1 MKTGSNSKAKSQKN
15 AFSDKKSENKNVFKS
30 KTALI
35 VYLALS
41 ALVIIAI
48 GVTVGLHFS
57 EKVKS
62 QTKVQN
68 RHHKIIEEQNKNKLL
83 QNKDKVSLKSKKKV
97 KNCCLLLK

>member
-1 MKTGSNSKAKSQKN
+1 MKTGCNSKAKSKEN
-15 AFSDKKSENKNVFKS
+15 ASSDEHSENKNLFKS

-41 ALVIIAI
+41 AIVLVAI
-48 GVTVGLHFS
+48 GITVGLHFS
-57 EKVKS
+57 EKVKN

-68 RHHKIIEEQNKNKLL
+68 THHKISEEQNKNKLL

-97 KNCCLLLK
+97 ENCCLLLK